1 MEVIS
6 GEVGGIVGATAS
18 GQLPRNEKQVSNLKR
33 KVTST
38 VSSGNHGDAAADNL
52 FIVMQ
57 RAHTQDPNAMFVRD
71 VKTAP
76 EPAIVLANDCQ
87 LQDLVRFCTSSFE
100 FAVLT
105 VDPTFSLGAFDVTLI
120 SYRHLLLETR
130 RYGRPPVFLGPVLIH
145 YRKIYFLASS
155 LIGHNSQLQGVRVI
169 GTDGENSAMSLGI
182 FYASSVLHTCPTK
195 Y

>member
-38 VSSGNHGDAAADNL
+38 VSSGKHGDAAADNL

-57 RAHTQDPNAMFVRD
+57 RAHTQDPNAKFVRD

-76 EPAIVLANDCQ
+76 EPAIADDHQ
-87 LQDLVRFCTSSFE
+87 LQGLVRFCTSSFD

-105 VDPTFSLGAFDVTLI
+105 VDPKFSLGAFDVTPI

-130 RYGRPPVFLGPVLIH
+130 CYGRPPVFLGPVLIH
-145 YRKIYFLASS
+145 YRKTFDTYVFCVISYWSKLTAAGS
-155 LIGHNSQLQGVRVI
+155 LSHWHRW
-169 GTDGENSAMSLGI
+169 
-182 FYASSVLHTCPTK
+182 
-195 Y
+195 